1 MKEKKN
7 VYFKVISAILVAA
20 VFGYVIYS
28 VVSYFSTTSTVNYD
42 GYTYEQV
49 EKATMPYVEN
59 ADKPINSGYE
69 YLESE
74 KLKSLYKAIE
84 QSVYCIS
91 ASKDDEGKYVTMQV
105 LAGEER
111 YAEKEIH
118 MTVTA
123 FFDDNPQVF
132 WCDKSLLC
140 SYSKDKGTY
149 ISAVSLYSAD
159 EIDSMS
165 EKLSKEILK
174 IVSNA
179 PAVSDFYYTEKYVHD
194 RIIDNCEYKTPE
206 SSESL
211 ASTAY
216 GCLVENKANCE
227 GITDGFNLVMKCFG
241 IETLKIYGSAQG
253 IGLHTWN
260 CVKLNNNWYMTDV
273 TWDMRDK
280 GHRYDYFN
288 MTEKEFSKTH
298 IVEKM
303 YSEIEEDK
311 SSIELSVRYYNIYVP
326 ECKDL
331 NQSYFA
337 REGYPVTKETD
348 IYKSKYLLDY
358 MFRAFKS
365 GSGYCC
371 LKISTDIILL
381 DSAAEILLNDENID
395 YYNTN
400 IQYRLSDG
408 EVFHLEK
415 ENIEFVEDLGI
426 IILRF

>member
-1 MKEKKN
+1 MKEKKKL
-7 VYFKVISAILVAA
+7 FLKILIILLSAIVLTLVCRIGLN
-20 VFGYVIYS
+20 FFRTKPVIYS
-28 VVSYFSTTSTVNYD
+28 

-49 EKATMPYVEN
+49 KEISMPFVDN
-59 ADKPINSGYE
+59 AVKTDGAYSR
-69 YLESE
+69 LESDKLE
-74 KLKSLYKAIE
+74 KLYLAIE
-84 QSVYCIS
+84 TTVYCI
-91 ASKDDEGKYVTMQV
+91 AAEEDNGKYNTMPIF
-105 LAGEER
+105 AGQER
-111 YAEKEIH
+111 FSEKEIH

-174 IVSNA
+174 IVSSA

-194 RIIDNCEYKTPE
+194 RIIDSCEYKTPE

-241 IETLKIYGSAQG
+241 VETLKIYGSAQG

-303 YSEIEEDK
+303 YSEIEDDK
-311 SSIELSVRYYNIYVP
+311 SSMELSVRYYNIYVP
-326 ECKDL
+326 ECTDL

-371 LKISTDIILL
+371 LKISTDIIPL
-381 DSAAEILLNDENID
+381 DSVTEILLNDENID

-415 ENIEFVEDLGI
+415 ENIEIVEDLGI

>member
-1 MKEKKN
+1 MKEKKKL
-7 VYFKVISAILVAA
+7 FLKILIILLSAIVLTLVCRIGLN
-20 VFGYVIYS
+20 FFRTKPVIYS
-28 VVSYFSTTSTVNYD
+28 

-49 EKATMPYVEN
+49 KEISMPFVDN
-59 ADKPINSGYE
+59 AVKTDGAYSR
-69 YLESE
+69 LESDKLE
-74 KLKSLYKAIE
+74 KLYLAIE
-84 QSVYCIS
+84 TTVYCI
-91 ASKDDEGKYVTMQV
+91 AAEEDNGKYNTMPIF
-105 LAGEER
+105 AGQER
-111 YAEKEIH
+111 FSEKEIH

-179 PAVSDFYYTEKYVHD
+179 PAVSDLYYTEKYVHD
-194 RIIDNCEYKTPE
+194 RIIDSCEYKTPE

-241 IETLKIYGSAQG
+241 VETLKIYGSAQG

-303 YSEIEEDK
+303 YSEIEDDK
-311 SSIELSVRYYNIYVP
+311 SSMELSVRYYNIYVP
-326 ECKDL
+326 ECTDL

-371 LKISTDIILL
+371 LKISTDIIPL

-415 ENIEFVEDLGI
+415 ENIEIVEDLGI

>member
-1 MKEKKN
+1 MKEKKKLFSKILFIL
-7 VYFKVISAILVAA
+7 VSAIVLTLVCRIGLN
-20 VFGYVIYS
+20 FFRTKPVIYS
-28 VVSYFSTTSTVNYD
+28 

-49 EKATMPYVEN
+49 KEISMPFVDN
-59 ADKPINSGYE
+59 AVKTDGAYSR
-69 YLESE
+69 LESD
-74 KLKSLYKAIE
+74 KLKKLYLAIE
-84 QSVYCIS
+84 TTVYCI
-91 ASKDDEGKYVTMQV
+91 AAEEDNGKYNTMPIF
-105 LAGEER
+105 AGQER
-111 YAEKEIH
+111 FSEKEIH

-174 IVSNA
+174 IVSSA
-179 PAVSDFYYTEKYVHD
+179 PAVSDFYYTEKYLHD
-194 RIIDNCEYKTPE
+194 RIIDSCEYKTPE

-241 IETLKIYGSAQG
+241 FETLKIYGSAQG

-303 YSEIEEDK
+303 YSEIEDDK
-311 SSIELSVRYYNIYVP
+311 SSMELSVRYYNIYVP
-326 ECKDL
+326 ECTDL

-371 LKISTDIILL
+371 LKISTDIIPL
-381 DSAAEILLNDENID
+381 DSVTEILLNDENID

-415 ENIEFVEDLGI
+415 ENIEIVEDLGI